1 MKYMVWTNLARK
13 KLIKLCSEGYTDAE
27 IGKFY
32 SPVLTYT
39 QIEKARKRYDIV
51 KAVLSKK
58 KEIIKMSD
66 KFLAITEGLKDSIKS
81 VKPYKAIK
89 IKKSKGDTLM
99 IQFTDWHIGKEIK
112 NEAGEI
118 IFNEEIARLRINI
131 LVNQCLNLL
140 DNHISKGVPITD
152 VVIMF
157 TGDILDG
164 MGIFASQESQ
174 SEMAPP
180 FQVILACEVI
190 QEFVLAL
197 LQRKL
202 RIKMYGIKGNHGE
215 IRENGK
221 SKDPNANWD
230 LMLYLILEFWLKTM
244 LKNPL
249 VSIRY
254 TETDFMN
261 FVVNG
266 WKYHIRHIGPKQ
278 TETPSGKAKILGWA
292 KTHSFD
298 AIAYGHFH
306 HWAVG
311 DRSKVVV
318 FRGGS
323 LTGLD
328 DLSEKMAEESTPSQL
343 LWGCNNKRVMSFLY
357 AVDLGGKK

>member
-1 MKYMVWTNLARK
+1 MVWTTQALSKLK
-13 KLIKLCSEGYTDAE
+13 KLNSEGYTDAE
-27 IGKFY
+27 IGKFF

-39 QIEKARKRYDIV
+39 QVEKARKRYDVAKI
-51 KAVLSKK
+51 KQSTK

-66 KFLAITEGLKDSIKS
+66 KFYAITEAMRDSIKKT
-81 VKPYKAIK
+81 KPYQVI
-89 IKKSKGDTLM
+89 KSKKLTGDTLM

-112 NEAGEI
+112 NESGEI
-118 IFNEEIARLRINI
+118 VFNEEIARQRISVLI
-131 LVNQCLNLL
+131 NQCLNLL
-140 DNHISKGVPITD
+140 DNHISKGVPIKD

-157 TGDILDG
+157 TGDLLDG

-190 QEFVLAL
+190 QEFILAL
-197 LQRKL
+197 LGRKL
-202 RIKMYGIKGNHGE
+202 RIRIYGVKGNHGE

-244 LKNPL
+244 LKNSL
-249 VSIRY
+249 VTIKYS
-254 TETDFMN
+254 ETDFLN
-261 FVVNG
+261 FEVNG

-311 DRSKVVV
+311 DRSKVTV

-343 LWGCNNKRVMSFLY
+343 IWGCNEKRVMSFVY
-357 AVDLGGKK
+357 AVDLGGKR

>member
-1 MKYMVWTNLARK
+1 MYMTWTNQAK
-13 KLIKLCSEGYTDAE
+13 TKLIKLCSEGYTDAE
-27 IGKFY
+27 IGRFY

-39 QIEKARKRYDIV
+39 QIEKARKRYNIT
-51 KAVLSKK
+51 KAILTNK
-58 KEIIKMSD
+58 KEIIKTSA
-66 KFLAITEGLKDSIKS
+66 KFHAIIEGLKDSIKRAT
-81 VKPYKAIK
+81 PYKVIK
-89 IKKSKGDTLM
+89 NKKSKGDTLM

-118 IFNEEIARLRINI
+118 VFNEEIARLRINV

-140 DNHISKGVPITD
+140 DNHISKGVPIKD

-197 LQRKL
+197 VQRKL
-202 RIKMYGIKGNHGE
+202 RVKMYGVKGNHGE

-249 VSIRY
+249 VTIEYS
-254 TETDFMN
+254 ETDFMN

-292 KTHSFD
+292 KTHGFD

-311 DRSKVVV
+311 DRSKVTV

-328 DLSEKMAEESTPSQL
+328 DLSEKMAEESSPAQL
-343 LWGCNNKRVMSFLY
+343 LWGCNEKRVMSFVY